1 MTSMNGRAAATAPLS
16 AAGRR
21 RRETGIATGFAVAA
35 PLATAVP
42 AVAQDYDS
50 HRAPSAH
57 SAPQHPHYLSPL
69 QVTSAYYASYNGDL
83 AAGFDSYISKDLVLH
98 GFNGPEQRED
108 WIKGDLNIKAG
119 LKGFKMTVL
128 DQIVEG
134 NRVVTRW
141 SFEGDHTGTIFG
153 IPASGR
159 HVTLSGMSIDRV
171 IHGQSVEHWSEGNF
185 GRFLSALQ
193 GETDPGSATP
203 GSSSK

>member
-1 MTSMNGRAAATAPLS
+1 MTSKKDRARAMLPTAV
-16 AAGRR
+16 ARR
-21 RRETGIATGFAVAA
+21 RRVTGVVTGLALAA
-35 PLATAVP
+35 ALTATAVP
-42 AVAQDYDS
+42 AVAQSQDS
-50 HRAPSAH
+50 NKAPSGHA
-57 SAPQHPHYLSPL
+57 APHHYLSPL

-83 AAGFDSYISKDLVLH
+83 AAGFDRYISKDLVLH

-134 NRVVTRW
+134 DKVVTRW
-141 SFEGDHTGTIFG
+141 SFEGVHTGTVFG

-159 HVTLSGMSIDRV
+159 DVTLSGISIDRV

-185 GRFLSALQ
+185 GRFLDELRGVS
-193 GETDPGSATP
+193 DPGSATP
-203 GSSSK
+203 GTK